1 MKQLKQGNKARILSL
16 KKQREIETD
25 HEEVTAVT
33 RSLFS
38 ETWHSY
44 VDQASTAAIKYDQN
58 PDVFP
63 AVSAS
68 KKQTFLRVI
77 K

>member
-1 MKQLKQGNKARILSL
+1 MKQIKQGNKARILSL
-16 KKQREIETD
+16 KKQREKETD
-25 HEEVTAVT
+25 HEEITALT

-38 ETWHSY
+38 ETWHSF

-63 AVSAS
+63 AVSAR
-68 KKQTFLRVI
+68 KKHPLLRVI